1 MEVIIFCIGLALGAI
16 IMNLAVE
23 EERRINKKL
32 MKTINNLES
41 DLDNEILK
49 VGQKDLLI
57 KDYQY
62 ENVILLQNSA
72 ELRTKIKDL
81 ENNIELL
88 TYNIPELNKELV
100 SEHQS
105 QN

>member
-1 MEVIIFCIGLALGAI
+1 MFKRLLIKTL
-16 IMNLAVE
+16 
-23 EERRINKKL
+23 K
-32 MKTINNLES
+32 KTINNLED
-41 DLDNEILK
+41 DLDLAKSKIQNRDELIAQNQKEIET
-49 VGQKDLLI
+49 LL
-57 KDYQY
+57 D
-62 ENVILLQNSA
+62 NSK
-72 ELRTKIKDL
+72 ELRAKIVDL